1 MAEIKI
7 IRRGT
12 EAKVLIDIKQVAMED
27 IDFNVEL
34 IYGYRRNTI
43 TIPKSEMQQ
52 DTKGGW
58 FFMFPTDDII
68 GVVTARCTW
77 ILNDTDCEDGERTKV
92 DDQPLCFVADAACTK
107 LFSCPCAKDESAVQY
122 TFTDESDI
130 ASEFLRL
137 CDCDGHP
144 LATDDDYYLYVH
156 ADAVDALQE
165 AIDNAINNN

>member
-1 MAEIKI
+1 MAEIRI

-12 EAKVLIDIKQVAMED
+12 EAKVLIDIKQVTMDD
-27 IDFNVEL
+27 IDFKVEL
-34 IYGYRRNTI
+34 IYGYRRNII
-43 TIPKSEMQQ
+43 TIAKSDMQQ

-58 FFMFPTDDII
+58 FFMFDTTDII

-77 ILNDTDCEDGERTKV
+77 MLNDTDCEDGERTKV

-122 TFTDESDI
+122 TFTDESDL
-130 ASEFLRL
+130 ASGYLRL

-156 ADAVDALQE
+156 ADAVQLVQE
-165 AIDNAINNN
+165 AIDNTINNN

>member
-1 MAEIKI
+1 MAEIRI

-12 EAKVLIDIKQVAMED
+12 EAKVLIDIKQVTMDD
-27 IDFNVEL
+27 IDFKVEL
-34 IYGYRRNTI
+34 IYGYRRNII
-43 TIPKSEMQQ
+43 TIAKSDMQQ

-58 FFMFPTDDII
+58 FFMFDTTDII

-77 ILNDTDCEDGERTKV
+77 MLNDTDCEDGERTKT

-107 LFSCPCAKDESAVQY
+107 LFSCPCAKDESAVKY

-130 ASEFLRL
+130 ASEYLRL

-144 LATDDDYYLYVH
+144 LAADDDYYLYVH

>member
-12 EAKVLIDIKQVAMED
+12 EAKVLIDIKQVTMED
-27 IDFNVEL
+27 IDFKVEL
-34 IYGYRRNTI
+34 IYGYRRNII
-43 TIPKSEMQQ
+43 TIAKSDMQQ

-58 FFMFPTDDII
+58 FFMFDTTDII

-77 ILNDTDCEDGERTKV
+77 MLNDTDCEDGERTKT
-92 DDQPLCFVADAACTK
+92 DDQPLCFVADATCTK
-107 LFSCPCAKDESAVQY
+107 LFSCPCAKDESAVKY
-122 TFTDESDI
+122 TFTDESDL

-156 ADAVDALQE
+156 ADVVDALQE